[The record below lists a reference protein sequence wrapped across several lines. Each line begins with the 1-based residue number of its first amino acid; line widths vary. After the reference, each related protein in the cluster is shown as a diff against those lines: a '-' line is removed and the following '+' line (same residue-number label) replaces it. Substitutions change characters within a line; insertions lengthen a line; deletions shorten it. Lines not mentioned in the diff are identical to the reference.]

1 MNEKYICNYCFDNEE
16 LSQWIVEN
24 GVEISSDYTCS
35 CGVKADEV
43 ESQFI
48 LEKKELAEKLKEIIL
63 ELYEHENMHGLV
75 GSARSYAEKGEDLS
89 VYHGCVS
96 LREVCEDLFA
106 NEDLAEIIYES
117 VNWKDIAG
125 GGYDDDFSDVD
136 NPLWKDKCWWGYGE
150 FSWNYFSN
158 KVKHSLRFFDTP
170 DFNRLEELQK
180 LDNLFKKIEITK
192 YEEIIFRA
200 RGAYSEDEIKSIEKN
215 PKEQLGQAPKEKAG
229 HNRFSP
235 SGISYIY
242 LAFDEKT
249 AVSEVFDKNHIALY
263 VAKFKLNNDLK
274 LLDLTKL
281 KFNEIKQIYSNYFN
295 EEFDWN
301 IYCSVNL
308 LEDFINE
315 IKKPISENESKLEY
329 IPTQILAEYIKL
341 KGYDGFIFDSSK
353 NENGKNLVL
362 FDNKMNYLD
371 FERKYIIDLSIK
383 LKDN

>member
-24 GVEISSDYTCS
+24 GVEISNDYTCS

-63 ELYEHENMHGLV
+63 ELYEHDDNLGMYN
-75 GSARSYAEKGEDLS
+75 YAKSFCDEGEDPNYYAQLK
-89 VYHGCVS
+89 S
-96 LREVCEDLFA
+96 LEDVCYDLFGD
-106 NEDLAEIIYES
+106 ERLAYIISENVS
-117 VNWKDIAG
+117 WKDIAD
-125 GGYDDDFSDVD
+125 GGYDDFSDVD

-192 YEEIIFRA
+192 YEEIVFRA
-200 RGAYSEDEIKSIEKN
+200 RGAYSDDEIKNIEKN

-263 VAKFKLNNDLK
+263 VAQFKLNNDLK

-353 NENGKNLVL
+353 NKNGKNLVL

-371 FERKYIIDLSIK
+371 FKRKYIIDLSIK